1 MDPITQRAVLDIAH
15 ALISVGLDFDIA
27 LHQGFERVGIF
38 TDNLPELE
46 RIYHRDAD
54 QYITNWED
62 HRSFWA

>member
-15 ALISVGLDFDIA
+15 ALISVGLDYDIA

-46 RIYHRDAD
+46 RIYQRDANAYMD
-54 QYITNWED
+54 NWED
-62 HRSFWA
+62 HKSFYA